1 MDLTIANGVKTV
13 NLKGEWLHNYID
25 QSLLAMGLNHTQSNF
40 INGAID
46 LLIIFLLALI
56 ADWVSKKIIIQII
69 KHFVEKSKTD
79 WDDII
84 YEQGVFNKLS
94 HMAPA
99 LVVNAL
105 IEMPLTEFP
114 RLVSFIK
121 LITSVW
127 IVIVITMVIIA
138 LTKALH
144 DIYKTTEMSKRRS
157 IKGYIQMVHIIIY
170 SISALI
176 ILSILMHKNIG
187 YFVTGL
193 GAMAAVLMLV
203 FKDTILGLVGSIQ
216 LSANDMVRIGDW
228 IEMSKYGADGSVIEM
243 NLTTIKVRNANNTIT
258 TLPTYAMVSDSFI
271 NWRGMSESEGRRI
284 KRSLY
289 IDIKSIRFCT
299 AEMINT
305 FSQISI
311 LKEFIESD
319 AFQSKK
325 DSYTNTGIFRAYIES
340 YIRSVPEINNE
351 LTILAR
357 QMQPGEHGLP
367 IEIYCFSKVKDFE
380 GYEKLQSSIIE
391 HLVAI
396 TPIFSLSLF
405 QSPSGDDF
413 RTKPLA

>member
-1 MDLTIANGVKTV
+1 MDLTIAEGVKKV

-25 QSLLAMGLNHTQSNF
+25 QSLLALGLNHTQSNF
-40 INGAID
+40 INGALD
-46 LLIIFLLALI
+46 LLIIFLLAAI
-56 ADWVSKKIIIQII
+56 ADWVTKRIIIQII

-114 RLVSFIK
+114 KLVSFIR
-121 LITSVW
+121 LITNIW
-127 IVIVITMVIIA
+127 IVVVITMVLIA

-228 IEMSKYGADGSVIEM
+228 IEMSKYGADGTVMEM
-243 NLTTIKVRNANNTIT
+243 NLTTVKVRNANNTIT

-284 KRSLY
+284 KRSLF
-289 IDIKSIRFCT
+289 IDIKSVKFCNS
-299 AEMINT
+299 EMIES
-305 FSQISI
+305 FSQVSV
-311 LKEFIESD
+311 LKSFIESQE
-319 AFQSKK
+319 FQLKK
-325 DSYTNTGIFRAYIES
+325 DTYTNAGIFRIYIES
-340 YIRSVPEINNE
+340 YLRSVPEINSE
-351 LTILAR
+351 LTVLAR

-367 IEIYCFSKVKDFE
+367 IEIYCFSRIKDFE
-380 GYEKLQSSIIE
+380 GYEKLQSAIFE

-396 TPIFSLSLF
+396 TPAFGLNLF
-405 QSPSGDDF
+405 QSPTGDDL
-413 RTKPLA
+413 RTNSPA